1 MNFTPEFY
9 TPGPAK
15 ATDERLEPITKYMAT
30 KLITFT
36 PDQNIGEVIDAMLKC
51 KISGAPVLDENEQV
65 VGMISE
71 KDCLRVLLGNTYHNH
86 LHRSGKVKD
95 YMSAEVTTISAE
107 MSVIDV
113 AHMFLK
119 TCFRR
124 FPVMHNGRLVG
135 QVSRRDILK
144 AARNLR
150 PTTW

>member
-1 MNFTPEFY
+1 MNFTPEFH
-9 TPGPAK
+9 TPGAVK
-15 ATDERLEPITKYMAT
+15 ASDIRMEPVTKYMAT

-36 PDQNIGEVIDAMLKC
+36 PDQNIGEVIDAILKC
-51 KISGAPVLDENEQV
+51 KISGAPVLDENEQL

-95 YMSAEVTTISAE
+95 YMSAEVTTVSAE
-107 MSVIDV
+107 ASVIDV
-113 AHMFLK
+113 AHMFIK
-119 TCFRR
+119 TRFKR
-124 FPVMHNGRLVG
+124 FPVMQNGRLVG

-144 AARNLR
+144 AARSMR